1 MIHSL
6 QGYIAAISIKGNGTW
21 HAFRFMKGQKPF
33 GEIDNTFGGGGFFTP
48 ASHARN
54 LNRGNFNSCRVLVVP
69 PNGSWYFI
77 AARDDEEEFEE
88 RSQSLKIMWMH
99 LKANLSNFKS
109 IEEPET
115 TVLECE
121 FVEDEISHEL
131 FQELTFTHYNT
142 IKSS

>member
-1 MIHSL
+1 MKLTTLLEAEGFLHQHPML
-6 QGYIAAISIKGNGTW
+6 AILI
-21 HAFRFMKGQKPF
+21 
-33 GEIDNTFGGGGFFTP
+33 
-48 ASHARN
+48 
-54 LNRGNFNSCRVLVVP
+54 VVVP

-88 RSQSLKIMWMH
+88 RSQSLKTMWMH